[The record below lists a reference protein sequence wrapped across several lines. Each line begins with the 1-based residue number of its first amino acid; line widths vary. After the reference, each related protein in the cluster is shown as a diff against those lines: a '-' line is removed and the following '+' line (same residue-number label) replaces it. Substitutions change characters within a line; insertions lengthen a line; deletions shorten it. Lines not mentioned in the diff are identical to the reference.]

1 MAVLDPSESDPDLVP
16 RTELINFFVYFQDI
30 FATNFMC
37 LEVMGREPKTQIAGL
52 VALVD
57 MAGMHLVYVITDER
71 IGRLM
76 AWRYNSTFSE

>member
-1 MAVLDPSESDPDLVP
+1 MAVLDPSESDPDPVP
-16 RTELINFFVYFQDI
+16 RTELIFVYFQDI

-57 MAGMHLVYVITDER
+57 MAGTYLVFVITDDGIE
-71 IGRLM
+71 
-76 AWRYNSTFSE
+76 

>member
-1 MAVLDPSESDPDLVP
+1 MAVWDPSESGPDPVTH
-16 RTELINFFVYFQDI
+16 TELIFVYFQDI

-57 MAGMHLVYVITDER
+57 MAGIHLIR
-71 IGRLM
+71 K
-76 AWRYNSTFSE
+76 S

>member
-1 MAVLDPSESDPDLVP
+1 LAVRD
-16 RTELINFFVYFQDI
+16 TELISFFVYFQDI

-57 MAGMHLVYVITDER
+57 MAGTGMQLVFVITDDVEQNR
-71 IGRLM
+71 ISHGGEGPTCV
-76 AWRYNSTFSE
+76 AQSTI